1 MHEATCMKLH
11 DDLPQSPAA
20 TDKSFITRCYHCGRV
35 EGGNLCHW
43 ASLPPETGTCVFKSS
58 VPPVQRS
65 HWCSGGCGVNF
76 IFSFSVT
83 HCKRVSKT
91 TAVLSMNT
99 TLLPFI
105 KNLNSHK
112 NYNVCILKEINY
124 TKIQLIDTDFSVLW
138 SVFLKRNFCS

>member
-1 MHEATCMKLH
+1 M
-11 DDLPQSPAA
+11 
-20 TDKSFITRCYHCGRV
+20 
-35 EGGNLCHW
+35 
-43 ASLPPETGTCVFKSS
+43 SLQELGS

-65 HWCSGGCGVNF
+65 HGCSGGCGVNF

-91 TAVLSMNT
+91 TAVLSMNS

-105 KNLNSHK
+105 KSLNSHK

-124 TKIQLIDTDFSVLW
+124 TKIQLIDTDFAVLW
-138 SVFLKRNFCS
+138 SVFLKSNFCS